1 MKVIFIQTKMQAHAM
16 NLQYAMNL
24 VGRQYSNI
32 PLPLATLAAL
42 TPDDI
47 DSEIIDENV
56 EDINRD
62 CDADIVAF
70 TGILCQKDR
79 LFELAAEFRK
89 KGRFVV
95 IGGPIAYD
103 LRKECENAADVL
115 VVGEAEY
122 TWPRF
127 LDDYKKG
134 TVKKVYE
141 QRELVDMNDSPI
153 PRFDLLKTS
162 RYVSGGIQATRGCPY
177 KCDFCD
183 VPIKWGNNPRSKPI
197 PQVLIEIEKLVQLGF
212 HSIFFVDDHFAGN
225 VGYAKKLLRA
235 IGELRL
241 RLPYPVIF
249 YAQVSINIALDDE
262 LLGLLKKANF
272 LRLFIGVETSNKN
285 QLSALNKKQNTEL
298 DIHSAIAKI
307 HSYGIRVWAGILF
320 GLDGDQESAFEEEV
334 IFISD
339 TGITPM
345 LVGLIQAIPG
355 TPLYNRI
362 ASEGRLI
369 PLPFL
374 LGSVAIGGDKG
385 SFNTTNIIPRSYS
398 KSELDRKFSEVLR
411 RLFTPQSFGDRLL
424 KAFGQERG
432 PHYSGLA
439 GITARNLKV
448 TAKVAIFYLTSDGEN
463 RRLFYRAIYSYLMG
477 RSKNFGEIMFHLGA
491 YIHLRKFYN
500 NLADTIESNTVPNDT
515 HT

>member
-1 MKVIFIQTKMQAHAM
+1 M
-16 NLQYAMNL
+16 NLQYVMDM

-42 TPDDI
+42 TPDDM
-47 DSEIIDENV
+47 DVEIVDENV
-56 EDINRD
+56 EDID
-62 CDADIVAF
+62 YGCDAEIVAF

-79 LFELAAEFRK
+79 LFELAAEFK
-89 KGRFVV
+89 KRGRLVV

-134 TVKKVYE
+134 AVKKVYE
-141 QRELVDMNDSPI
+141 QKEPVNMEDSPV
-153 PRFDLLKTS
+153 PRFDLLKAN

-177 KCDFCD
+177 KCNFCD

-197 PQVLIEIEKLVQLGF
+197 AQVLIEIEKLAQLGF
-212 HSIFFVDDHFAGN
+212 QSIFFVDDHFAGN
-225 VGYAKKLLRA
+225 AGYAKKLLKA
-235 IGELRL
+235 IADLRP
-241 RLPYPVIF
+241 RLPRPVCF

-262 LLGLLKKANF
+262 LLGLFKKADF
-272 LRLFIGVETSNKN
+272 RRLFIGVETSNKN
-285 QLSALNKKQNTEL
+285 QLSALNKKQNTEM

-307 HSYGIRVWAGILF
+307 HSYGIRVWAGIMF
-320 GLDGDQESAFEEEV
+320 GLDGDRESAFEEEV
-334 IFISD
+334 DFISE

-345 LVGLIQAIPG
+345 LVGLVQAIPG

-362 ASEGRLI
+362 VAEHRLV

-385 SFNTTNIIPRSYS
+385 SFNTTNIVPRSYS
-398 KSELDRKFSEVLR
+398 KAELDKKFCEVLR
-411 RLFTPQSFGDRLL
+411 KLFTPQAFGDRLL
-424 KAFGQERG
+424 KAFGQEVG
-432 PHYSGLA
+432 PKYSGLA
-439 GITARNLKV
+439 GITMRNLKIA
-448 TAKVAIFYLTSDGEN
+448 AKMTFYYLTADADT
-463 RRLFYRAIYSYLMG
+463 RKLFFRVIHSYLTG
-477 RSKNFGEIMFHLGA
+477 RSKNLGEIMFHLGA

-500 NLADTIESNTVPNDT
+500 NLADTIEARAVTAGT
-515 HT
+515 HA